1 MSDPAAAAPGRG
13 TCLVVDD
20 SRTVRRAAR
29 RMLQAHDFAVR
40 EAADGREALEACRA
54 GLPAAVLLD
63 WNMPVLDGL
72 DFLRAARAE
81 FGPDR
86 PVVVVC
92 TAEAGLDR
100 IVEALEA
107 GAQEY
112 VMKPFDEAILRD
124 KLVQARLLPADG
136 SP

>member
-1 MSDPAAAAPGRG
+1 MSDPAAAAAQPGRG

-72 DFLRAARAE
+72 GFLRAARAE

-86 PVVVVC
+86 PWWWC
-92 TAEAGLDR
+92 ARRRRASTASWR
-100 IVEALEA
+100 RWR
-107 GAQEY
+107 
-112 VMKPFDEAILRD
+112 P
-124 KLVQARLLPADG
+124 ARR
-136 SP
+136 STS